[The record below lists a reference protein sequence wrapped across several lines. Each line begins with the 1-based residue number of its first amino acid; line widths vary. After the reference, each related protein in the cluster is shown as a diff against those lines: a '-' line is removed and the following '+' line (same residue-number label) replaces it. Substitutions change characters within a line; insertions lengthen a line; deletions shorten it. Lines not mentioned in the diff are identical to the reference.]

1 MNRRSHN
8 IVKVAVDPRGD
19 SRVDPQTYVMMKF
32 IVNNRTDAEKLT
44 SIWFFYND
52 NLSNFPLSLVDASH
66 YYEFMCVRLLTMNI
80 SQSASA

>member
-8 IVKVAVDPRGD
+8 IVKVAVDRRGD

-44 SIWFFYND
+44 SICFFYND
-52 NLSNFPLSLVDASH
+52 NLSIFPLSLVDASY
-66 YYEFMCVRLLTMNI
+66 YYEFMCVGLLTMNI